1 MRVLINI
8 LGIVIILGAMLI
20 ISKDRKAVKKE
31 IVLKAIDEVG
41 YNKLKSIKE
50 VVPQE
55 ISYDAIRAIV
65 LKKVINELA

>member
-1 MRVLINI
+1 MGHIQQY
-8 LGIVIILGAMLI
+8 
-20 ISKDRKAVKKE
+20 ISEGNEVDFKIPFDEFFNDEEEE